1 VSKVLLKQSVMVWG
15 VFNWLM
21 KGSKGRLWWT

>member
-1 VSKVLLKQSVMVWG
+1 MVWA

-21 KGSKGRLWWT
+21 KGSKFRLWWTW